1 MTPPGDPRPW
11 LTLDNEHTS
20 FSLSWAP
27 PVGGC
32 HQSTPQADPVCLDGG
47 FAWGAR
53 CAHRRRGAAPE
64 GPLAPS
70 SSPLLLQHPLWAL
83 LSPGP
88 GRTHAL
94 PAQPLTAPQPGALG
108 FSLPTDPEL
117 WVVHGRPRAPS
128 LVPDACRGGRC
139 WGEPHPCLAVLLLPL
154 ASWETAGSPA
164 PFRFCLPRC
173 VLRLVQGAGLWQRTG
188 PWTDSRSVPHG
199 QPGPV
204 GPCCP
209 TLKA

>member
-1 MTPPGDPRPW
+1 M
-11 LTLDNEHTS
+11 
-20 FSLSWAP
+20 
-27 PVGGC
+27 
-32 HQSTPQADPVCLDGG
+32 CLDGS

-53 CAHRRRGAAPE
+53 CAHRRRGAAPQ

-88 GRTHAL
+88 ARTPAL

-108 FSLPTDPEL
+108 FLFPTDPEL

-128 LVPDACRGGRC
+128 LVPNACRGGCR
-139 WGEPHPCLAVLLLPL
+139 WGEPHPRLAVLLLPL
-154 ASWETAGSPA
+154 ASWEITGQPGCGSHPGSPA

-173 VLRLVQGAGLWQRTG
+173 VLRLIPGAGSWQRTG
-188 PWTDSRSVPHG
+188 PWSRQPQCPARAARASQAMLPDTEGVAVISWQHHPGCG
-199 QPGPV
+199 QL
-204 GPCCP
+204 CP
-209 TLKA
+209 